1 MEGRHIDWGRPP
13 NKQGE
18 GCSVQWAKTSAWPQ
32 GLKGCAESLAG
43 SAKVKAL
50 VHVSLGRAL
59 KARRI
64 KRIVCQSVRPCL
76 GRMVEEGWGGGGG
89 GGGVHRVLA
98 Y

>member
-1 MEGRHIDWGRPP
+1 MIGGVPP
-13 NKQGE
+13 TNKEKVVFSGE
-18 GCSVQWAKTSAWPQ
+18 KRQR

-50 VHVSLGRAL
+50 VHVSLGRAH

-76 GRMVEEGWGGGGG
+76 GRKVEGRGGGGG
-89 GGGVHRVLA
+89 AVCASILTYDRNGSKL
-98 Y
+98 